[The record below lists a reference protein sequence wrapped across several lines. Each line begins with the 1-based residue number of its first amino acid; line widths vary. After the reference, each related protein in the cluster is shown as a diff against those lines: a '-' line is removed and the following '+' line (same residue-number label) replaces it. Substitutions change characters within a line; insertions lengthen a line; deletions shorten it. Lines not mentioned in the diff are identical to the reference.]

1 MTKLLEQVFQ
11 KAAALPEPAQDA
23 LAQLL
28 LAEMEDEA
36 TWDRAFTGSQDEL
49 ARMAREAAA
58 EYKAGKTKRLNLS
71 RDCRGRRLVGLG
83 F

>member
-1 MTKLLEQVFQ
+1 MTKLLEEVFQ

-28 LAEMEDEA
+28 LAEMDDEA
-36 TWDRAFTGSQDEL
+36 QWDAAFGGSQDEL
-49 ARMAREAAA
+49 ARLAQEATA

-71 RDCRGRRLVGLG
+71 RD